1 MVPAN
6 WEQRE
11 QGHTDWVQL
20 ERQRMH
26 DFGTN
31 LSTADESSDQDSPE
45 PVNGT
50 TIATDGGTTRWQP
63 DGVGL
68 DEPLPAALQSAL
80 GQFVGQGSVDTL
92 GEWVTEVREQ
102 TGGGS
107 MDLEA
112 LCHSSES
119 TDHWGEM
126 DGERY
131 YFVCFYDAVIM
142 AAIADE
148 PVDIHTESPDGAVIE
163 AHSLG
168 GIDLSVTPE
177 SAVFSFGISTDAV
190 ASDDG
195 PTLQD
200 GYEAVCPYVKAF
212 PDRPAYEEWAET
224 VDAATVAM
232 PLAGA
237 TEIARA
243 LAA

>member
-1 MVPAN
+1 M
-6 WEQRE
+6 
-11 QGHTDWVQL
+11 D
-20 ERQRMH
+20 

-31 LSTADESSDQDSPE
+31 RSTREESSNQE
-45 PVNGT
+45 PLEPTNGAS
-50 TIATDGGTTRWQP
+50 IATDGGTTSWQP

-68 DEPLPAALQSAL
+68 DESLPAALQSAL
-80 GQFVGQGSVDTL
+80 GQFVGQESVDTL
-92 GEWVTEVREQ
+92 GEWVGEVRRQ

-107 MDLEA
+107 MNLEE
-112 LCHSSES
+112 LCHASES

-148 PVDIHTESPDGAVIE
+148 PVDIHTETPDGAVIE

-168 GIDLSVTPE
+168 GSNLSVTPE
-177 SAVFSFGISTDAV
+177 SAVFSFGISTDV
-190 ASDDG
+190 VTGDDG

-212 PDRPAYEEWAET
+212 PDRAAYEEWAET
-224 VDAATVAM
+224 VDAVTVAM

-237 TEIARA
+237 TELASA

>member
-1 MVPAN
+1 
-6 WEQRE
+6 
-11 QGHTDWVQL
+11 
-20 ERQRMH
+20 MH

-31 LSTADESSDQDSPE
+31 SIPHDESKEKDTHSGPANVTS
-45 PVNGT
+45 T
-50 TIATDGGTTRWQP
+50 ATDGGSPHWEP

-68 DEPLPAALQSAL
+68 AEPLPLEIQSAL
-80 GQFVGQGSVDTL
+80 GEFVGRDSVATL
-92 GEWVTEVREQ
+92 GEWVEEVRRQ

-112 LCHSSES
+112 LCHSGES
-119 TDHWGEM
+119 TGHWGEM

-148 PVDIHTESPDGAVIE
+148 PVDIHTESPNGAVIE

-168 GIDLSVTPE
+168 GNGLSVRPE
-177 SAVFSFGISTDAV
+177 SAVFSFGIRTDV
-190 ASDDG
+190 VTGDDG

-200 GYEAVCPYVKAF
+200 GYQAVCPYVKAF
-212 PDRPAYEEWAET
+212 PNRDAYEEWAET

-232 PLAGA
+232 PLVGA
-237 TEIARA
+237 TEIASA

>member
-1 MVPAN
+1 
-6 WEQRE
+6 
-11 QGHTDWVQL
+11 
-20 ERQRMH
+20 MH

-31 LSTADESSDQDSPE
+31 STRHDESKEKDAHSGPANAAS
-45 PVNGT
+45 T
-50 TIATDGGTTRWQP
+50 ATDGGRAHWEP

-68 DEPLPAALQSAL
+68 DEPLPPELQSAL
-80 GQFVGQGSVDTL
+80 GQFVGRDSVATL
-92 GEWVTEVREQ
+92 GEWVEEVRRQ

-112 LCHSSES
+112 LCHSEES
-119 TDHWGEM
+119 TGHWGEM
-126 DGERY
+126 AGERY
-131 YFVCFYDAVIM
+131 HFVCFYDAVIM

-168 GIDLSVTPE
+168 GSGLSVTPE
-177 SAVFSFGISTDAV
+177 SAVFSFGISTEMV
-190 ASDDG
+190 TGDDG

-200 GYEAVCPYVKAF
+200 GYQAVCPYVKAF
-212 PDRPAYEEWAET
+212 PNREAYDAWAET

-237 TEIARA
+237 TEIASA

>member
-1 MVPAN
+1 M
-6 WEQRE
+6 
-11 QGHTDWVQL
+11 L
-20 ERQRMH
+20 Y
-26 DFGTN
+26 
-31 LSTADESSDQDSPE
+31 LSSNPTTRDESRDEDTHRGPSDATS
-45 PVNGT
+45 
-50 TIATDGGTTRWQP
+50 IATDGGSTNWRP
-63 DGVGL
+63 DGSGL

-80 GQFVGQGSVDTL
+80 GRFVGRNSVDTL
-92 GEWVTEVREQ
+92 GEWVEEVRRQ

-112 LCHSSES
+112 LCHSSEN
-119 TDHWGEM
+119 TGHWGEM
-126 DGERY
+126 DGKRY

-142 AAIADE
+142 AALADE

-168 GIDLSVTPE
+168 GVDLSVTPE
-177 SAVFSFGISTDAV
+177 SAVFSFGISTDV
-190 ASDDG
+190 VTDGDG

-212 PDRPAYEEWAET
+212 PDRESYEEWAET

-232 PLAGA
+232 PLVGA